1 MLAYRVFR
9 TTICLFL
16 ALTGLRDVAQS
27 QSQAQ
32 TTDPRAG
39 IPQSV
44 GFSINYPIDIPG
56 AVLQPGTY
64 VLRLKSGA
72 TWQTSSEHLNTLE
85 VLHGE
90 LLNRVVA
97 EIYSKQGFDAT
108 PADGAMLT
116 YYETTS
122 GRRALKGWS
131 HFPTNYT
138 EQFVYSPE
146 QAAEISKTTKE
157 TVLAMSSVAAP
168 VKSQVASETADRA
181 APVAP
186 APNPPAVA
194 VTETAQPSVAPSAAA
209 PLARSDAGGPAGGNT
224 ERDKRVLQANARPA
238 EAANE
243 LTEVVPVEFP
253 KTAGDLPIIVWLGVT
268 TLGAL
273 LLFKM
278 YRRDPAAEMQNAR
291 NNAVARRVAAGAYRN
306 CKLARSSA
314 AEKQA

>member
-1 MLAYRVFR
+1 
-9 TTICLFL
+9 
-16 ALTGLRDVAQS
+16 
-27 QSQAQ
+27 
-32 TTDPRAG
+32 
-39 IPQSV
+39 
-44 GFSINYPIDIPG
+44 
-56 AVLQPGTY
+56 
-64 VLRLKSGA
+64 
-72 TWQTSSEHLNTLE
+72 
-85 VLHGE
+85 
-90 LLNRVVA
+90 
-97 EIYSKQGFDAT
+97 
-108 PADGAMLT
+108 MLT

-138 EQFVYSPE
+138 EQFVYSTE

-157 TVLAMSSVAAP
+157 TVLSMPSVAAP
-168 VKSQVASETADRA
+168 VKASETADRV
-181 APVAP
+181 APAAP
-186 APNPPAVA
+186 APNQPAVA
-194 VTETAQPSVAPSAAA
+194 VTEAAQPSVAPTVAA
-209 PLARSDAGGPAGGNT
+209 PPARSDPGGPAGGHK
-224 ERDKRVLQANARPA
+224 ERDMRVLQANARPA

-243 LTEVVPVEFP
+243 VTQVVPVEFP
-253 KTAGDLPIIVWLGVT
+253 KTAGDLPIIIWLGVT